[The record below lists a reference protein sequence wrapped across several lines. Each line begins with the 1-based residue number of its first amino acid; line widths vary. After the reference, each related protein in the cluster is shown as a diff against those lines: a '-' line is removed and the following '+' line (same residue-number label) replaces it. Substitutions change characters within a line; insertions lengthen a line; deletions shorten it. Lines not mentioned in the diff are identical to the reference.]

1 MQIDIVDANNKKV
14 GAIDLNDE
22 LFGGRVAT
30 GLIWESV
37 VQENAGKRRGTHA
50 TKNRALVSGS
60 GKKPWRQKGT
70 GRARVGEIRNPLWR
84 KGGTVFGPQ
93 PRSYAFDLPKKVK
106 RGALRAALAQK
117 LQDGALVVVDKL
129 ESSDRKTK
137 ATAEMLKALGATG
150 KTLLIDVKPEDGF
163 VLSAR
168 NLAGVRL
175 VESNRVTAR
184 DVMDTGARDRD
195 ARGH

>member
-1 MQIDIVDANNKKV
+1 M
-14 GAIDLNDE
+14 
-22 LFGGRVAT
+22 
-30 GLIWESV
+30 
-37 VQENAGKRRGTHA
+37 
-50 TKNRALVSGS
+50 
-60 GKKPWRQKGT
+60 
-70 GRARVGEIRNPLWR
+70 
-84 KGGTVFGPQ
+84 FGPQ

-163 VLSAR
+163 VPERSQHRRRSAR
-168 NLAGVRL
+168 R
-175 VESNRVTAR
+175 VEPRHRAR
-184 DVMDTGARDRD
+184 RDGHGARDRD
-195 ARGH
+195 ARGHGEAAGEHWDS